1 MEETADRD
9 ANNPEPKMARRR
21 VEIVNTYGLHMRP
34 STRFVTL
41 AKSFRA
47 EIWVIFEDRRVNAK
61 SILDMTT
68 LAAPC
73 GALIDLEAL
82 GEDAEAALDA
92 LDALVVAGFHMAE
105 EET

>member
-1 MEETADRD
+1 MEEAADRD
-9 ANNPEPKMARRR
+9 AISPEPRMARRQ

-41 AKSFRA
+41 ARSFRA
-47 EIWVIFEDRRVNAK
+47 EVWVVFEDRRVNGK
-61 SILDMTT
+61 SILDMTS

-92 LDALVVAGFHMAE
+92 LSALVVAGFHMAE

>member
-1 MEETADRD
+1 MREKADID
-9 ANNPEPKMARRR
+9 SDFTMTVGTRR

-41 AKSFRA
+41 AKSFQA
-47 EIWVIFEDRRVNAK
+47 EIEVVHEDRRVNGK
-61 SILDMTT
+61 SILEMTT

-73 GALIDLEAL
+73 GAGIDIEAR
-82 GEDAEAALDA
+82 GKDAEAALDA
-92 LDALVVAGFHMAE
+92 LAALVLAGFHMAE